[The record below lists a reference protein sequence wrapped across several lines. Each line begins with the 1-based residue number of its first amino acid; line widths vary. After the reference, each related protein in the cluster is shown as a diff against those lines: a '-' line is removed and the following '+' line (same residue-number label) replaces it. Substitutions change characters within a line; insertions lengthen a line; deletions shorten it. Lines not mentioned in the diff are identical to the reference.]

1 MKNLGIGHLKKPKQH
16 SFFKANLLSHGGAL
30 RNKRSGRGRRPLS
43 TKESLHL
50 VFKINFTSLRYQ
62 SLRSPFSFTLVKQ
75 IIKKYSGHF
84 NVKIEQLSI
93 QNDHIH
99 LLLRTSRRSQFHH
112 FFRVVSGQIA
122 QRFKKE
128 GLMKALTDT
137 PIVSKTPEATKKHEA
152 AKTNKTSDT
161 KALVLKTELRLWKYR
176 PFSRVIKGFKAYK
189 TARDYIQ
196 LNQQE
201 VLGVIKYQKQRL
213 KGLSSSDW
221 ALLWN

>member
-1 MKNLGIGHLKKPKQH
+1 MENLGIGHLEKSKHKKSKQY
-16 SFFKANLLSHGGAL
+16 SFLKANLLSHGGSL
-30 RNKRSGRGRRPLS
+30 RNKRAGRGQRPLS
-43 TKESLHL
+43 TKESLHI
-50 VFKINFTSLRYQ
+50 VFKINFTSLRHR
-62 SLRSPFSFTLVKQ
+62 SLRSPFSFTLVNQ
-75 IIKKYSGHF
+75 IIKKYSCHF

-99 LLLRTSRRSQFHH
+99 LLVKTSRRSQFHH
-112 FFRVVSGQIA
+112 FFRVVCGQIA

-128 GLMKALTDT
+128 GLMKAVTHT
-137 PIVSKTPEATKKHEA
+137 PITTKTHAAT
-152 AKTNKTSDT
+152 KTNKASDT
-161 KALVLKTELRLWKYR
+161 KVLALKTKPRLWKYR

-189 TARDYIQ
+189 IICNYIQ

-213 KGLSSSDW
+213 KGLSSSEW